1 MDAQYRHHSLI
12 GCFMLQVWG
21 RCGRHSLIG
30 CFMFSGLGEVWTHST
45 DAAKFGQFGW
55 RCTNKESSYSDNTL
69 VGNWNEKCF
78 DVREQRKAKPLP
90 SDVSTHALMHT
101 HTHTHTHSGGSRI
114 SPRRGRQLL
123 RGGRQHKILP
133 KFPKNCMKLKEFGPG
148 GHPKFYYVDLP
159 LHTHTHTLVAD
170 LRSNIFGRGPVL
182 SFSCSF
188 PETLAK

>member
-1 MDAQYRHHSLI
+1 MWTPQSDWLLH
-12 GCFMLQVWG
+12 V
-21 RCGRHSLIG
+21 
-30 CFMFSGLGEVWTHST
+30 SGLGRYGCTAQTQLSS
-45 DAAKFGQFGW
+45 DSSAG

-69 VGNWNEKCF
+69 VGNWNEKRF